1 MQPLTAPAL
10 KPADDIEAV
19 LGRFQAWSDFRR
31 PKTPAEDMIDGVR
44 ELSYEEALQSS
55 RSRWQARTESP
66 RNNPNQS
73 FVASPEPE
81 PQLEQPPL
89 PIQETFR
96 IDAAFA
102 KYAAF
107 DDEALA
113 PDTVTRSSA
122 SESGP
127 DAESPAGTKS
137 PASPPVF
144 GTVLAEAIS
153 PDTSPS
159 PDISPRPNPN
169 PSPDPGPLAL
179 VWPVPARSER
189 QVSMSLRVAAS
200 EQALIKARA
209 AEAGLSASAY
219 LRQCALEVEKLRA
232 QVHHTLAAL
241 ERGPGQTLDQ
251 NAIRS
256 LAAGSPPIQMSPPGF
271 LTRLRQRF
279 FGKSAPLGL
288 RA

>member
-1 MQPLTAPAL
+1 MQPLTAPVV

-31 PKTPAEDMIDGVR
+31 PKTPTPQNPTDDMIDGVR

-66 RNNPNQS
+66 QDKSAKTFAANPGPES
-73 FVASPEPE
+73 DPEPE
-81 PQLEQPPL
+81 LEQPPL
-89 PIQETFR
+89 AVQEIIPGHTT
-96 IDAAFA
+96 
-102 KYAAF
+102 YN
-107 DDEALA
+107 DEAL
-113 PDTVTRSSA
+113 PSDTVSFSSA
-122 SESGP
+122 ADSDSGI
-127 DAESPAGTKS
+127 
-137 PASPPVF
+137 ASPSSPSIF

-153 PDTSPS
+153 PDTRSKTSSGHGSSPGS
-159 PDISPRPNPN
+159 S
-169 PSPDPGPLAL
+169 PGPLAL
-179 VWPVPARSER
+179 IWPSPARIER

-219 LRQCALEVEKLRA
+219 LRQCALEVENLRA
-232 QVHHTLAAL
+232 HVHHTLVAL
-241 ERGPGQTLDQ
+241 ERGPHQTLDQ

-256 LAAGSPPIQMSPPGF
+256 LAAGPPPIQVSPPGF
-271 LTRLRQRF
+271 LARLRQRIF
-279 FGKSAPLGL
+279 DRPGSFTL